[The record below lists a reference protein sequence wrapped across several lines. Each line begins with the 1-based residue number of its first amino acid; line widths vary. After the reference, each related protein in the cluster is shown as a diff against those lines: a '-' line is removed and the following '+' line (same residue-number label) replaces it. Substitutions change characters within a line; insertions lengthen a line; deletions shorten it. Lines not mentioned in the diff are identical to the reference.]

1 MKRIRVSTD
10 GLCAQATFCFPS
22 WAGKDLRKKWLVDR
36 TLLRGILNEGE
47 IILTPVQILTDPKN
61 KSLMMD
67 SVTGSLYRDDGSCY
81 TSDKLKLIAI
91 CAEKDLDKVLL
102 SMKAIKALG
111 GASAN

>member
-36 TLLRGILNEGE
+36 ILLRGVLNEGE
-47 IILTPVQILTDPKN
+47 IILTPVQIATDPNNRK
-61 KSLMMD
+61 LMMD
-67 SVTGSLYRDDGSCY
+67 SVTGSLYRDDGSCF

-91 CAEKDLDKVLL
+91 RAENDLDKVLL

-111 GASAN
+111 GSNGN

>member
-36 TLLRGILNEGE
+36 TLLRGVLNEGE
-47 IILTPVQILTDPKN
+47 VILTPVQILTDPKN
-61 KSLMMD
+61 KTLMMD

-91 CAEKDLDKVLL
+91 RAEKDLDKVLL

-111 GASAN
+111 GSNGN

>member
-10 GLCAQATFCFPS
+10 GMCAQATFCFPS

-36 TLLRGILNEGE
+36 TLLRGVLNEGE
-47 IILTPVQILTDPKN
+47 IILTPVQIITDPKN
-61 KSLMMD
+61 KTLMMD

-81 TSDKLKLIAI
+81 TSDKLKLIGVR
-91 CAEKDLDKVLL
+91 AESNLDKVLL

>member
-22 WAGKDLRKKWLVDR
+22 WAGKDLRKKWLTDR

-47 IILTPVQILTDPKN
+47 IILTPVQIATDPTN
-61 KSLMMD
+61 KKIMMD

-81 TSDKLKLIAI
+81 TSDKLKLIGI
-91 CAEKDLDKVLL
+91 RAENDLDKALL

>member
-36 TLLRGILNEGE
+36 TLLRGILNAGE

-61 KSLMMD
+61 KTIMMD

-91 CAEKDLDKVLL
+91 RAEKDLDKVLL

-111 GASAN
+111 GAVAN

>member
-36 TLLRGILNEGE
+36 ILLRGVLNEGE
-47 IILTPVQILTDPKN
+47 IILTPVQIATDPNNRK
-61 KSLMMD
+61 LMMD
-67 SVTGSLYRDDGSCY
+67 SVTGSLYRDDGSCF
-81 TSDKLKLIAI
+81 TSDKLKLIDI
-91 CAEKDLDKVLL
+91 RAENDLDKILL

>member
-36 TLLRGILNEGE
+36 ILLRGILNEGE
-47 IILTPVQILTDPKN
+47 IILTPVQIATDTNNRK
-61 KSLMMD
+61 LMMD
-67 SVTGSLYRDDGSCY
+67 SVTGSLYRDDGSCF
-81 TSDKLKLIAI
+81 TSDKLKLIGI
-91 CAEKDLDKVLL
+91 RAENDLDKVLL

>member
-36 TLLRGILNEGE
+36 ILLIGILNEGE
-47 IILTPVQILTDPKN
+47 IILTPVQIATDPNNRK
-61 KSLMMD
+61 LMMD
-67 SVTGSLYRDDGSCY
+67 SVTGSLYRDDGSCF

-91 CAEKDLDKVLL
+91 RAENDLDKVLL

-111 GASAN
+111 GANAN